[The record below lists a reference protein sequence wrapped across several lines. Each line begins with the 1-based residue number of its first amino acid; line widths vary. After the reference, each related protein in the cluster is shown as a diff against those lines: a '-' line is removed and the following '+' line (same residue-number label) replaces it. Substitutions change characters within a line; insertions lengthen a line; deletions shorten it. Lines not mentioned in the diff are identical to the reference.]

1 MKTSY
6 ISTLSLSESSRRSIA
21 DLQTQLLKAQT
32 ELGTRRHADIGLELG
47 HRTSQTVS
55 FRHDFARLKGNI
67 DANGL
72 VKTRLDMSQNVLSDI
87 RTQGQELLNSLSVAH
102 SGTSD
107 PGIAQGKAEA
117 ALNALISGLNTTV
130 NGEYIFGGINNQ
142 AKPVADYYT
151 TPQSAAR
158 EAVADAFMARFG
170 FSQSAPAAANITA
183 ADMQDFLD
191 NEFAA
196 LFDEPAWSADWSQA
210 SSENTKS
217 RISGNETIVTGENA
231 NALAVRKLAQ
241 AFTMVADVGVQN
253 LNKEAARSIIDTAMK
268 VLGESMGAMAS
279 AQANLGTAQE
289 MVKQANERMSLQ
301 ADILN
306 KEVNGLE
313 AVDPYEAATRV
324 NTLMSQIE
332 TAYALTGRIQ
342 KLSLL
347 NYL

>member
-6 ISTLSLSESSRRSIA
+6 ISTLSLTDMPRRSIA

-32 ELGTRRHADIGLELG
+32 ELATRRRADIGLELG
-47 HRTSQTVS
+47 HRTSQTLS
-55 FRHDFARLKGNI
+55 FRHDFTRLKSNI

-72 VKTRLDMSQNVLSDI
+72 VKTRLDMTQNIMNSLRSN
-87 RTQGQELLNSLSVAH
+87 GQELLNSLSVAL

-117 ALNALISGLNTTV
+117 ALNALVSGLNTTV

-142 AKPVADYYT
+142 VKPIADYNG

-158 EAVADAFMARFG
+158 QAVADAFMTRFG
-170 FSQSAPAAANITA
+170 ISQSAPAAANIAA

-191 NEFAA
+191 NEFSA
-196 LFDEPAWSADWSQA
+196 LFDQAAWMADWSQA

-217 RISGNETIVTGENA
+217 RISGTETIATGENA
-231 NALAVRKLAQ
+231 NALAIRKLAE
-241 AFTMVADVGVQN
+241 AITMVADLGVAN
-253 LNKEAARSIIDTAMK
+253 LNKDAARAVVGTAMK
-268 VLGESMGAMAS
+268 VLGEAMGEMAS
-279 AQANLGTAQE
+279 AQASLGTAQE
-289 MVKQANERMSLQ
+289 MLENANERMSLQ

-306 KEVNGLE
+306 KEINGLE

-342 KLSLL
+342 NLSLL

>member
-21 DLQTQLLKAQT
+21 DLQLQLLKAQK
-32 ELGTRRHADIGLELG
+32 EVGTRRYADIGLELG

-67 DANGL
+67 DANGM
-72 VKTRLDMSQNVLSDI
+72 VKTRLDMTQNVMTNV
-87 RTQGQELLNSLSVAH
+87 RNAGQELLNSLSVAH

-107 PGIAQGKAEA
+107 PAIVQVRAESGLNSLIA
-117 ALNALISGLNTTV
+117 GLNTTV
-130 NGEYIFGGINNQ
+130 NGEYIFGGVNSQ
-142 AKPVADYYT
+142 EKPVADYYS

-158 EAVADAFMARFG
+158 QAVADAFMTRFG
-170 FSQSAPAAANITA
+170 VSQSSPAAANITA

-196 LFDEPAWSADWSQA
+196 LFAEPAWTADWSQA
-210 SSENTKS
+210 SSENTMS
-217 RISGNETIVTGENA
+217 RISGTETIQTGENA
-231 NALAVRKLAQ
+231 NALAIRKLGQ
-241 AFTMVADVGVQN
+241 AFTMVADLGIKT
-253 LNKEAARSIIDTAMK
+253 LNKEAARTVIDTAMK
-268 VLGESMGAMAS
+268 VLGEAMGATS
-279 AQANLGTAQE
+279 TAQANLGTAQQ
-289 MVKQANERMSLQ
+289 MVTQANARMSLQ

-306 KEVNGLE
+306 TEINGLE
-313 AVDPYEAATRV
+313 AVDPYEAATRA

-347 NYL
+347 NFL

>member
-6 ISTLSLSESSRRSIA
+6 ISTLSMSESSRRSIS
-21 DLQTQLLKAQT
+21 DLQLQLVKAQK
-32 ELGTRRHADIGLELG
+32 ELGTRRYADIGLELG

-55 FRHDFARLKGNI
+55 FRHDFARLEGNI
-67 DANGL
+67 DANAL
-72 VKTRLDMSQNVLSDI
+72 VKARLDMTQNVMTNV
-87 RTQGQELLNSLSVAH
+87 RNAGQELLNSLSVAH

-107 PGIAQGKAEA
+107 PAIVQVRAE
-117 ALNALISGLNTTV
+117 SGLNSLIAGLNSTV
-130 NGEYIFGGINNQ
+130 NGEYIFGGVNNQ
-142 AKPVADYYT
+142 EKPVADYYS

-158 EAVADAFMARFG
+158 QAVADAFMTRFG
-170 FSQSAPAAANITA
+170 VSQSSPAAANITA

-196 LFDEPAWSADWSQA
+196 LFDEPAWTADWSQA

-217 RISGNETIVTGENA
+217 RISGTETISTGENA
-231 NALAVRKLAQ
+231 NALAIRKLGQ
-241 AFTMVADVGVQN
+241 AFTMVADLGIKT
-253 LNKEAARSIIDTAMK
+253 LNKDAARTVIDTAMK
-268 VLGESMGAMAS
+268 VLGGAMGATS
-279 AQANLGTAQE
+279 TAQANLGTAQQ
-289 MVKQANERMSLQ
+289 MVTQANERMSLQ

-306 KEVNGLE
+306 TQINGLE
-313 AVDPYEAATRV
+313 AVDPYEAATRA

-347 NYL
+347 NFL

>member
-6 ISTLSLSESSRRSIA
+6 ISTLSLTDMPRRSIA
-21 DLQTQLLKAQT
+21 ELQTQLLKAQK

-47 HRTSQTVS
+47 HRSSQTLS

-72 VKTRLDMSQNVLSDI
+72 VKTRLDMTQNIMSSL
-87 RTQGQELLNSLSVAH
+87 RTNGQELLNSLSVAH

-107 PGIAQGKAEA
+107 PSIAQGKAEA
-117 ALNALISGLNTTV
+117 AMNALISGLNTTV
-130 NGEYIFGGINNQ
+130 NGEYIFAGINNQ
-142 AKPVADYYT
+142 VKPVADYYD
-151 TPQSAAR
+151 TPQSVAR
-158 EAVADAFMARFG
+158 QAVADAFMTRFG
-170 FSQSAPAAANITA
+170 VSQSAPAAANITA

-196 LFDEPAWSADWSQA
+196 LFDQVAWTANWSEA
-210 SSENTKS
+210 SSENAKS
-217 RISGNETIVTGENA
+217 RISGTETIATGENA
-231 NALAVRKLAQ
+231 NAPGIRKLAE
-241 AFTMVADVGVQN
+241 AITMVADLGIKN
-253 LNKEAARSIIDTAMK
+253 LNKEAGRAIIDTAMK
-268 VLGESMGAMAS
+268 VLGEAMGEMAS
-279 AQANLGTAQE
+279 AQGNLGTAQE
-289 MVKQANERMSLQ
+289 TLEKANERMSLQ

-306 KEVNGLE
+306 KEINALE